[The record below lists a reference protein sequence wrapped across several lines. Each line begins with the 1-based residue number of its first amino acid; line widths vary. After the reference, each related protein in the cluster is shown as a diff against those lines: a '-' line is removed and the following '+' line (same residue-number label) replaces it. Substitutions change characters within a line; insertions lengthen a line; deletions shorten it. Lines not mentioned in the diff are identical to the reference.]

1 MQLVQ
6 SLIEKCLQLYLNQ
19 AEVITALR
27 IQSNIEPG
35 FTALV
40 WHKLEEQNPLFFRA
54 YNIRLRIKEQ
64 IAAFNY
70 LVSQQ
75 AQLVNRAQPPPA
87 PPASLV
93 SVDTS
98 ACRAPLVRCTESDGP
113 PTGKRGSVPN
123 SPAFAALSNP
133 LKALGPPVRSPLHNH
148 TDAYL
153 CA

>member
-6 SLIEKCLQLYLNQ
+6 NLIEKCLQLYLNQ

-93 SVDTS
+93 SVDNSTG
-98 ACRAPLVRCTESDGP
+98 ARPFELVTP
-113 PTGKRGSVPN
+113 
-123 SPAFAALSNP
+123 
-133 LKALGPPVRSPLHNH
+133 
-148 TDAYL
+148 
-153 CA
+153 

>member
-1 MQLVQ
+1 MRAKGGKLEPADVALVQ

-40 WHKLEEQNPLFFRA
+40 WRKLEEQNPLFFRA
-54 YNIRLRIKEQ
+54 YNVRLRIKEQ

-75 AQLVNRAQPPPA
+75 AQLVNRSQPPPVST
-87 PPASLV
+87 ASLV
-93 SVDTS
+93 SVDPGTCF
-98 ACRAPLVRCTESDGP
+98 ACACVRVVSCNCSWQAIGEQQSRICG
-113 PTGKRGSVPN
+113 VI
-123 SPAFAALSNP
+123 
-133 LKALGPPVRSPLHNH
+133 
-148 TDAYL
+148 
-153 CA
+153 